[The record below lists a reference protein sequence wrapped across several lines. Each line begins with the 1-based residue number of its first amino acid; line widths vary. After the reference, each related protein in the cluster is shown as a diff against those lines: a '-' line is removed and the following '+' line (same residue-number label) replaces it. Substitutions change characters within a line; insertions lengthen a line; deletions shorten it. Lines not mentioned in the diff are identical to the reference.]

1 MPRKPFIQMLKYPI
15 ATKHDRNILSLAMI
29 GKLSYG
35 GLFISIKVFN
45 QKRALIFSKALKCSA
60 NKAVNKYLQRP
71 VNAVHMLDAGNHE
84 ILFFGRRRPA
94 F

>member
-1 MPRKPFIQMLKYPI
+1 MWLAPHNTSDQVPHRWRLFNNFAMPRKPFIQMLKYPI

-45 QKRALIFSKALKCSA
+45 PESPHFFKGSQMLRQQSSK
-60 NKAVNKYLQRP
+60 
-71 VNAVHMLDAGNHE
+71 
-84 ILFFGRRRPA
+84 
-94 F
+94 